1 MTPAIQRGVTLLELM
16 IVLVIVGILS
26 AIAFPNYRA
35 YAIDSNR
42 AAVVGDLHALSLFLE
57 RAFSAQGRYDDSANP
72 GNLANALPF
81 SASPQNDPDP
91 AYNISFQALSSAAF
105 VLRAVPAA
113 GQTQDT
119 DCGELRINESGL
131 TCILAGTTCSDAASS
146 TDREA
151 VAECW

>member
-91 AYNISFQALSSAAF
+91 AYNISFQALSSS
-105 VLRAVPAA
+105 LRAARGASCRPDA
-113 GQTQDT
+113 GYR
-119 DCGELRINESGL
+119 LRR
-131 TCILAGTTCSDAASS
+131 ASNQ
-146 TDREA
+146 
-151 VAECW
+151 